1 VILSTSANKG
11 VGGEGIVW
19 YETVLAVSCCL
30 VLWVITRL

>member
-1 VILSTSANKG
+1 LNNSGNKG
-11 VGGEGIVW
+11 VGGDDIVL